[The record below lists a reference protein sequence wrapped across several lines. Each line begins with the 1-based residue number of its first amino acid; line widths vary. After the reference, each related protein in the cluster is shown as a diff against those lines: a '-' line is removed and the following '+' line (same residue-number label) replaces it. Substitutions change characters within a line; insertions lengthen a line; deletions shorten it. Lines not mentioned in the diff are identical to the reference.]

1 MREFCLA
8 GKHKWLFEKPASEK
22 FSQVLTGNFAMTT
35 ATAAIKRIPLTPH
48 FGFEIQGADLS
59 QKLDADTKQAI
70 NDAWIDGG
78 ILLFRGAGRSD
89 EIHMRLSE
97 VFGQM
102 EPAAT
107 ADMNRPDNPYLMTLL
122 YDPEDTKPTFQ
133 TNYVVDGIVRA
144 GWLGWHWD
152 QSFMPTIVRGAVL
165 RMVEPAARMGET
177 GLIDAISAYDRLSP
191 SQKQRI
197 EGLEVVYEFNP
208 DFCTGQFGFPKDIQ
222 KQARP
227 GGSTLGKTYDFP
239 PVVHPL
245 VITQPETGRKV
256 LKLSPMH
263 ARYVLGMDKAQSDA
277 LLEEIAEH
285 LVNPEFA
292 YFHQWDQDDM
302 VVWDNWRVIH
312 SANGVPLECRR
323 HAVRTTIMGDYKVG
337 RYLDPNLDRD
347 RKIKRII
354 D

>member
-1 MREFCLA
+1 MIN
-8 GKHKWLFEKPASEK
+8 
-22 FSQVLTGNFAMTT
+22 Q
-35 ATAAIKRIPLTPH
+35 AAIERIPLTPY
-48 FGFEIQGADLS
+48 FGIELRGVDLTAP
-59 QKLDADTKQAI
+59 LDSATEQAI
-70 NDAWIDGG
+70 LEAWIDGG
-78 ILLFRGAGRSD
+78 ILLFRGAGVTD
-89 EIHMRLSE
+89 EAHMRLSQ

-122 YDPEDTKPTFQ
+122 YDPADEKPRFQ
-133 TNYVVDGIVRA
+133 TNYVVDGIPRA

-165 RMVEPAARMGET
+165 RMVEPAAQMGET
-177 GLIDAISAYDRLSP
+177 GLIDAINAYDRLTP
-191 SQKQRI
+191 AQKQRI

-208 DFCTGQFGFPKDIQ
+208 DFVSGQFGFPKDITRVP
-222 KQARP
+222 RP
-227 GGSTLGKTYDFP
+227 GSAKPEPKYDFP
-239 PVVHPL
+239 PCVHPM

-263 ARYVLGMDKAQSDA
+263 ARYVLGMDKAESDA
-277 LLEEIAEH
+277 LLEEIAGH
-285 LVNPEFA
+285 LVDPRFA
-292 YFHQWDQDDM
+292 YFHRWGKDDL

-312 SANGVPLECRR
+312 SANGVPLDCRR

-337 RYLDPNLDRD
+337 RYLDPTLDRD
-347 RKIKRII
+347 RKVKRIV